1 MAIDDHEQDCGA
13 ARPHSQLEL
22 AYASFRDVASSIRS
36 CAAREP
42 AWERYAADVLA
53 QLHREGV
60 LGYDGAPMLDE
71 AGPLTLRGAVEAFN
85 LAVRQARLLAQ
96 AVVADEEYRSL
107 GLPVQVDL
115 LRGGNTGRVSMS
127 GASWFEQRSLLVVNH
142 APAAPEGG
150 AAFVLF
156 GVDLTPPQG
165 RASELVAGAVRL
177 SRPPVETWYHLY
189 RRTTPITPGT
199 ALLAESA
206 KNCQRQQSRPTS
218 QSGVWP
224 HVHGCQ
230 E

>member
-1 MAIDDHEQDCGA
+1 M
-13 ARPHSQLEL
+13 
-22 AYASFRDVASSIRS
+22 
-36 CAAREP
+36 
-42 AWERYAADVLA
+42 LA

-199 ALLAESA
+199 ALLAEPA
-206 KNCQRQQSRPTS
+206 EELPEAAITANIAEWRLASRPWLP
-218 QSGVWP
+218 GVDDEDVRWT
-224 HVHGCQ
+224 VTRLAAACRLWAALA
-230 E
+230 